1 MAYKYYGAGAF
12 DRNRFRKSIEGSLEL
27 SRFRLNPSLDDVDSL
42 IFLLRKAVL
51 SRWFADLPSGLIL
64 LDIGG
69 RIQPYRKLLEKQLKH
84 YIALDLQLDG
94 LVNVVAAAETLP
106 IRDSCCDVVLSTDAL
121 QYIPDPAE
129 AIRESHRVLR
139 PGGRLIL
146 STRGNYPEHHDEL
159 WRFLPDGLRYMARMF
174 SSVEIVREGRTGSG
188 LAITANVL
196 LHRNIRSSVIKAI
209 AKKTT
214 IPIINKMGLLLDR
227 LMPQDFRSTCGLS
240 MLAIK

>member
-1 MAYKYYGAGAF
+1 MAYKYFSADKF
-12 DRNRFRKSIEGSLEL
+12 DRNRFRESIEGSLEL

-42 IFLLRKAVL
+42 IFLLRKPVL

-69 RIQPYRKLLEKQLKH
+69 RIQPYRKLIEEQVSQ

-94 LVNVVAAAETLP
+94 LVDVVAAAEALS

-129 AIRESHRVLR
+129 AIREMHRVLR

-146 STRGNYPEHHDEL
+146 STRGCYPEHHDEL

-174 SSVEIVREGRTGSG
+174 SSVEIVREGGTGSG

-196 LHRNIRSSVIKAI
+196 LHRNIRSSLIKAI
-209 AKKTT
+209 AEKTT
-214 IPIINKMGLLLDR
+214 IPMINKMGLLLDR
-227 LMPQDFRSTCGLS
+227 LMPRDSRSACGLS
-240 MLAIK
+240 ILAIK